1 MTASLQTPRLQHGQD
16 LLQGADQR
24 LAEQTRHSEHAYHG
38 VFFDVTRD
46 QVSCPDGHQGVR
58 EYIDHP
64 GAVMIIALTADGH
77 ILLERQYR
85 HPLKRCFIE
94 MPAGKL
100 ERGEDPLA
108 CAQRELLE
116 ETGYRAQRWQRLGAF
131 HNAIGYTN
139 EQIAVYLAR
148 DLSYD
153 QPKTEAGEVLEIF
166 LAPWQDLPVWVEQ
179 GAITDVKTMIGAYW
193 LQRVMAGEFAG
204 SAGQSAL

>member
-1 MTASLQTPRLQHGQD
+1 MTAASKTPRIRLGQD
-16 LLQGADQR
+16 VMAGAQER
-24 LAEQTRHSEHAYHG
+24 LAEQTLDTQHAYHG

-46 QVSCPDGHQGVR
+46 QVACPDGHQGVR

-64 GAVMIIALTADGH
+64 GAVMIVALTAEGDVV
-77 ILLERQYR
+77 LERQYR
-85 HPLKRCFIE
+85 HPLKQCFIE

-139 EQIAVYLAR
+139 EQIAVYLAQG
-148 DLSYD
+148 LSFD
-153 QPKTEAGEVLEIF
+153 KPQTEPGEVLEVF
-166 LAPWQDLPVWVEQ
+166 LAPWRDLLTWIEQ
-179 GAITDVKTMIGAYW
+179 GAITDVKTIVGAYW
-193 LQRVMAGEFAG
+193 LMRLMSGDFAG
-204 SAGQSAL
+204 RLPQD